1 MAMLHVRT
9 VAAVVMLAG
18 LGSAVTGAAEPGS
31 GPAAPVVEA
40 PAKASEAGAGPRA
53 GAELIGKPPP
63 ALTVAKWVKGEPVTA
78 FAPGVVYVVDLWAT
92 WCGPCRA
99 AIPHLTTLQ
108 AKHPEKLRVIGVSIS
123 ERQKEPGD
131 TSYIQTVEGFVAKMG
146 EKMNYAVAVD
156 TPEKAVHTAWFKPAG
171 TGGIPTAWIIDQRGL
186 VAWVGIGT
194 PSEVE
199 RIAEAV
205 LAGTFDP
212 AAEAKRA
219 AELEA
224 TAAER
229 AAEARERAKARE
241 QETDRRF
248 PGYRDAMAKGD
259 TAGALAA
266 LDAAFA
272 ADPSLE
278 AGAAYQWKIMLLL
291 QRNKPDEIKAYAK
304 ELLARYPENGDVQGF
319 LSACLVS
326 TAEESRFDAEINAL
340 ALRAAEVSLATANAD
355 SRWQQVALWRM
366 GWAKYHAGRLT
377 EAAEHIRQAR
387 ANITRL
393 KGTIDF
399 GNLDSDCAEAEAVIA
414 GAIGASGEGK

>member
-1 MAMLHVRT
+1 MLHVRT
-9 VAAVVMLAG
+9 AAVVAMLVGMTSVVVA
-18 LGSAVTGAAEPGS
+18 AAEPGS
-31 GPAAPVVEA
+31 GPAAPAVLT
-40 PAKASEAGAGPRA
+40 PAKAREAAAPTGRGAA
-53 GAELIGKPPP
+53 AELIGKPAP

-78 FAPGVVYVVDLWAT
+78 FAPGMVYVVDLWAT

-99 AIPHLTTLQ
+99 AIPHLTKLQ
-108 AKHPEKLRVIGVSIS
+108 AKHPEKLRVVGVSIS
-123 ERQKEPGD
+123 ERQKDAAD

-229 AAEARERAKARE
+229 AAKARAGAAE
-241 QETDRRF
+241 RQRETDRRF

-259 TAGALAA
+259 TASALAA

-278 AGAAYQWKIMLLL
+278 ADAAYQWKIMLLM

-304 ELLARYPENGDVQGF
+304 DLLARYPENGDVQGF

-326 TAEESRFDAEINAL
+326 TAEQSRFDAEINAL
-340 ALRAAEVSLATANAD
+340 ALRAAEVSLATAKAD

-387 ANITRL
+387 ANIARL

-399 GNLDSDCAEAEAVIA
+399 GDLDSDCAEAEAAIA
-414 GAIGASGEGK
+414 RASNATGEGK